1 MLKIA
6 ICDDCS
12 QYQLIIKKHLEISS
26 KLNIEYEISFFSS
39 GVELMRASILNEI
52 NLIFLDIVMEDMD
65 GISVLS
71 YLKNSPCYI
80 IFMSTTSDRLRELF
94 QKNVLAF
101 LDKPIN
107 QNDFDKSIEEFLKI
121 HEKEQEKIFVIE
133 KLGIPKNIPEA
144 EIIYFENLGHY
155 IHLHTIKEV
164 IIFKEKISQ
173 IWQTLEENTA
183 FAMPNRSYIINLKYS
198 GLSSKNMMKVGT
210 ESKKIE
216 VSIGRTKKEDTLQR
230 LISYANEKG
239 GK

>member
-12 QYQLIIKKHLEISS
+12 EHQLVIKNHLETSN
-26 KLNIEYEISFFSS
+26 KLNINYKLLFFSS
-39 GVELMRASILNEI
+39 GAELINSSILNEI
-52 NLIFLDIVMEDMD
+52 NLIYLDIVMEDMD
-65 GISVLS
+65 GISTLS

-107 QNDFDKSIEEFLKI
+107 QKDFDKSIEEFLKI
-121 HEKEQEKIFVIE
+121 YGSEQEKIFVVE
-133 KLGIPKNIPEA
+133 KLGVPKNIPEK
-144 EIIYFENLGHY
+144 EILYFENLGHY

-164 IIFKEKISQ
+164 IVFKEKISQ
-173 IWQTLEENTA
+173 LWQNFEENTS

-198 GLSSKNMMKVGT
+198 CLSSKNIMNVGT
-210 ESKKIE
+210 ENKKIDI
-216 VSIGRTKKEDTLQR
+216 SIGRTRKEDTLQR